1 VGRLRG
7 IGQRTRRIG
16 RGLRGRG
23 GYILLDVIAAMAI
36 ALVGLVVV
44 MGSLATLGRI
54 AVRQASRV
62 HSIVEQRNADAQ
74 DQAVF
79 FQGK

>member
-1 VGRLRG
+1 
-7 IGQRTRRIG
+7 
-16 RGLRGRG
+16 
-23 GYILLDVIAAMAI
+23 MAI